1 VNKGRIY
8 RIIYTIW
15 DDNYAS
21 EMEFVVEMLVDKNI
35 KKILG
40 AMKPN

>member
-35 KKILG
+35 KDT
-40 AMKPN
+40 

>member
-1 VNKGRIY
+1 M
-8 RIIYTIW
+8 

-35 KKILG
+35 KDAWGNESKL
-40 AMKPN
+40 KYTRLRYELD